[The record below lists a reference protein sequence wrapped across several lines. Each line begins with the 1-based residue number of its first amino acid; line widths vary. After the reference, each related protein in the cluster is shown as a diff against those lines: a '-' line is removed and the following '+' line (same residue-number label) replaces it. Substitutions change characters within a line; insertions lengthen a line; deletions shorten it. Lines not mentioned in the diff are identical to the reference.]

1 MKTNKTA
8 ENKYNNH
15 EHLRTRH
22 TSMEHNSEEEYYNF
36 SDSSL
41 ELFDTF
47 KPKSKKN
54 KNYKQSS
61 NSIIVS
67 DIIDL
72 TNESDM
78 KLKRN
83 NISKDFLNDLSI
95 CNISSSSNE
104 SFKSATSILSN
115 SNNINN
121 LENINNGNQN
131 NNSLTKMI
139 HFDSENNLSDS
150 NKSFLKYNITSTMSN
165 SKKVKHSEY
174 QYNYATPKEKQIQN
188 NYLTESAKLLDRIY
202 GKEWRSVDG
211 VIKNSKK
218 KKKLSDEDFVNYNE

>member
-1 MKTNKTA
+1 MKTNKTT
-8 ENKYNNH
+8 ENKCNNY
-15 EHLRTRH
+15 EHLRTKN
-22 TSMEHNSEEEYYNF
+22 TSMKHNSDEEYYNF

-47 KPKSKKN
+47 KQKSKKN
-54 KNYKQSS
+54 KNFKQTS
-61 NSIIVS
+61 NSNIVF

-83 NISKDFLNDLSI
+83 KNMNFLNDLSV

-121 LENINNGNQN
+121 LENINNGKQN
-131 NNSLTKMI
+131 NNSLTKII

-150 NKSFLKYNITSTMSN
+150 NKSLKLEYNITSTMSN
-165 SKKVKHSEY
+165 NKQVEHSNY
-174 QYNYATPKEKQIQN
+174 QNNYATPKEKQIKN
-188 NYLTESAKLLDRIY
+188 NHLIKSAKLLDRIY

-218 KKKLSDEDFVNYNE
+218 KKLSDEDFVNYNE